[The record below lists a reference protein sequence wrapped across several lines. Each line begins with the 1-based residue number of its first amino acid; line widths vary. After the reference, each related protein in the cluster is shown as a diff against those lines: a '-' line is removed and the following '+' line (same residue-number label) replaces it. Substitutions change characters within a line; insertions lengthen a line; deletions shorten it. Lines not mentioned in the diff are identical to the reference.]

1 MKKVLLTLLSISTV
15 FFFISCGSKP
25 APEEEQ
31 VEAPVVEKTEPVVE
45 DVSVEESEDDT
56 ADDEAAYAALL
67 AQIDDARNAA
77 LEAGADEKCPDL
89 LKQVDDLYESL
100 KGENLK
106 DNAEMLMARY
116 NLLANYLKAKDAK
129 DEIDENG
136 FAFYAQK
143 NYDDGLADL
152 EKVSG
157 ALEGADA
164 IDGSV
169 SSAAE
174 RAYANFN
181 TVLTVAY
188 KRIAK
193 AERDAAYEAK
203 KLADSVKAGVSQKE
217 RYKEAADD
225 FQLGD
230 SLYSMQNPKKAL
242 DKYTSAKDKFTSLYN
257 EVSEKRA
264 AAQAAIE
271 EAKKRVAESAE
282 YAEEADNK
290 APITETVEGIE
301 DEDTVLLEEDEYED
315 PAEAEVEI
323 AETIDDSYIEE
334 SEEETAVEETD
345 IADNA
350 VAETETAIEET
361 EVAETEVE
369 DDTLVEAEESEEE

>member
-67 AQIDDARNAA
+67 AQIDAARNAA

-157 ALEGADA
+157 ALESADV

-193 AERDAAYEAK
+193 EERDAAYEAK

-225 FQLGD
+225 FQMGD

-290 APITETVEGIE
+290 APITEAVEGIE

>member
-67 AQIDDARNAA
+67 AQIDAARNAA

-157 ALEGADA
+157 VLEGADA

-290 APITETVEGIE
+290 APITEAVEGIE

>member
-67 AQIDDARNAA
+67 AQIDAARNAA

-157 ALEGADA
+157 ALESADA

-290 APITETVEGIE
+290 APITEAVEGIE

-361 EVAETEVE
+361 EVE

>member
-67 AQIDDARNAA
+67 AQIDAARNAA

-193 AERDAAYEAK
+193 EERDAAYEAK

-225 FQLGD
+225 FQMGD

-242 DKYTSAKDKFTSLYN
+242 DKYTSAKDKFTLLYN

-290 APITETVEGIE
+290 APITEAVEGIE

>member
-67 AQIDDARNAA
+67 AQIDAARNAA

-157 ALEGADA
+157 ALESADA

-193 AERDAAYEAK
+193 EERDAAYEAK

-290 APITETVEGIE
+290 APITEAVEGIE

>member
-67 AQIDDARNAA
+67 AQIDAARNAA

-157 ALEGADA
+157 ALESADV

-193 AERDAAYEAK
+193 EERDAAYEAK

-225 FQLGD
+225 FQMGD

-290 APITETVEGIE
+290 APITEAVEGIE

-361 EVAETEVE
+361 EIAETEVE

>member
-67 AQIDDARNAA
+67 AQIDAARNAA

-157 ALEGADA
+157 ALESADA

-290 APITETVEGIE
+290 APITEAVEGIE

-350 VAETETAIEET
+350 VAETENAIEET

>member
-67 AQIDDARNAA
+67 AQIDAARNAA

-193 AERDAAYEAK
+193 EERDAAYEAK

-225 FQLGD
+225 FQMGD

-290 APITETVEGIE
+290 APITEAVEGIE